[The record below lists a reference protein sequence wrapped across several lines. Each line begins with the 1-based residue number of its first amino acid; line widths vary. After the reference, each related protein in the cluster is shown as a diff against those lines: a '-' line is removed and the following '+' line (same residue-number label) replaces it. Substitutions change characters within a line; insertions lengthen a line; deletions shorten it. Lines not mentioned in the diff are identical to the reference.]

1 MGQAAVRTGLSE
13 QEYLSF
19 ERSSPERH
27 EYADGE
33 IFAMS
38 GGTAEHSAV
47 CLNLMGE
54 LRSALSGRPCRAFES
69 NLRVRIAATGRY
81 VYADGSIVC
90 GRPEFLDDT
99 RDTLLNPRVL
109 VEVLSDSTE
118 AYDRGDKFEGYRT
131 IASFQEYVLASQKK
145 PLIEVF
151 TRQQDGSWALR
162 TYGPGQ
168 RVELHSVP
176 CAIDVDRVYEGVF
189 DAGA

>member
-1 MGQAAVRTGLSE
+1 MGRAAVRTGLSE
-13 QEYLSF
+13 KEYLDF

-33 IFAMS
+33 IFAMP

-54 LRSALSGRPCRAFES
+54 IRAALSGRKCRAFES
-69 NLRVRIAATGRY
+69 NLRVRIPATGRY
-81 VYADGSIVC
+81 VYADGSVVC
-90 GRPEFLDDT
+90 GGPEFLDDK
-99 RDTLLNPRVL
+99 RDTLLNPRVI

-118 AYDRGDKFEGYRT
+118 AYDRGDKFEGYRA
-131 IASFQEYVLASQKK
+131 IPSCEEYVLASQKR

-151 TRQQDGSWALR
+151 TRQPDGAWSLR
-162 TYGPGQ
+162 TFGPGQ
-168 RVELHSVP
+168 RVELRSVP
-176 CAIDVDRVYEGVF
+176 CAIEVDRVYEGVF